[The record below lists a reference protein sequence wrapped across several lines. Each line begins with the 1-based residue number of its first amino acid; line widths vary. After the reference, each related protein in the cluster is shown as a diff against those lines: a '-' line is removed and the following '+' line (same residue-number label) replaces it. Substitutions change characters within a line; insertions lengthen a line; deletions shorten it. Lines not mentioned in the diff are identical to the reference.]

1 MKKNKFLILVFTFLL
16 MMNFKIS
23 ADESFLD
30 NNEVELIANYDNKIP
45 NNLKVNIKYNHYPEV
60 LDYVFITSRS
70 ANLRKTPET
79 TSDDNIIKKYS
90 YDTKLKLLKKIKY
103 QGNFWYYVEDA
114 KGNTGY
120 IAASV
125 TAVRSFR
132 FQMALDRVNNLER
145 FINNSIDN
153 SYKMASTNTYVA
165 NPNHEN
171 LSWHRDKYGTG
182 IDQNL
187 IGTSAKGEKII
198 IPDRS
203 VIKILADKGDK
214 VIVKALSIPEELEV
228 PKSRITSSPNI
239 KKDFK
244 KVIAIDLKNQNFILF
259 EKFGEQWEIIS
270 YVYSKTGIDSK
281 LGFETP
287 KGYFVVPTAKYVMA
301 YNDETGQKQGYAKFA
316 IRFTGGGYIHGTPI
330 NEQEEVNKEF
340 FMRQKEF
347 TLGTTTGTRKCVR
360 TTEGHAKFLFDW
372 VVKNPDKNSNVQNL
386 TDSLYVIA
394 F

>member
-1 MKKNKFLILVFTFLL
+1 MKKKNFIIILFTF
-16 MMNFKIS
+16 IS
-23 ADESFLD
+23 ILNLKAFANEEFL
-30 NNEVELIANYDNKIP
+30 NNSEVEIIADYDNKIP
-45 NNLKVNIKYNHYPEV
+45 SDLGVSIKYNEYPSV

-79 TSDDNIIKKYS
+79 TSEDNIIKKYT
-90 YDTKLKLLKKIKY
+90 YDTKLKLIKKIKY
-103 QGNFWYYVEDA
+103 QGNFWYYVQDNS
-114 KGNTGY
+114 GTTGY

-125 TAVRSFR
+125 TAKRSFR
-132 FQMALDRVNNLER
+132 FQMALDKINNLEN

-171 LSWHRDKYGTG
+171 LSWDRDKYGTG

-187 IGTSAKGEKII
+187 IGTSEKGEKII

-203 VIKILADKGDK
+203 VVRILADRGDK
-214 VIVKALSIPEELEV
+214 VLVKALSIPEELEV
-228 PKSRITSSPNI
+228 PKSRITTSPNI

-244 KVIAIDLKNQNFILF
+244 KVIAIDLTNQNFIVF
-259 EKFGEQWEIIS
+259 EKIYDKWEVIS
-270 YVYSKTGIDSK
+270 YVYSKTGIDSQ

-287 KGYFVVPTAKYVMA
+287 KGYFVVPTAKYVME
-301 YNDETGQKQGYAKFA
+301 YNDETGQKQGSARFA

-330 NEQEEVNKEF
+330 NEQEEINREF
-340 FMRQKEF
+340 FIRQKEF

-372 VVKNPDKNSNVQNL
+372 VVKAPNKNSNAQNL
-386 TDSLYVIA
+386 TDDLYVIA

>member
-1 MKKNKFLILVFTFLL
+1 MKKNKFILLTLFFASLFCLNTYANEAFLK
-16 MMNFKIS
+16 NKDVQI
-23 ADESFLD
+23 
-30 NNEVELIANYDNKIP
+30 IASYDNKMSSDVPLSIRY
-45 NNLKVNIKYNHYPEV
+45 KHFPET
-60 LDYVFITSRS
+60 LDYVFITARS

-79 TSDDNIIKKYS
+79 SSDSNIIGKYS

-103 QGNFWYYVEDA
+103 QANFWYYVQDE

-125 TAVRSFR
+125 SAKRNFR
-132 FQMALDRVNNLER
+132 FDMALEKIYELEN
-145 FINNSIDN
+145 FINTSLNQGYN
-153 SYKMASTNTYVA
+153 MASVNTYA
-165 NPNHEN
+165 PNPNHEN
-171 LSWHRDKYGTG
+171 LSWERDKYGTS

-187 IGTSAKGEKII
+187 VGTSDKGEKII

-203 VIKILADKGDK
+203 VLRIVEDKGNTVK
-214 VIVKALSIPEELEV
+214 VKALSIPETLEV
-228 PKSRITSSPNI
+228 PKSKISSYPNI
-239 KKDFK
+239 KKGFK
-244 KVIAIDLKNQNFILF
+244 KVVAIDLQNQNLMIY
-259 EKFGEQWEIIS
+259 EKINGEWQLIS

-287 KGYFVVPTAKYVMA
+287 KGFFTVPTIKYVMA
-301 YNDETGQKQGYAKFA
+301 YNDENGQKQGTARFA
-316 IRFTGGGYIHGTPI
+316 IRFSGGGYLHGTPI
-330 NEQEEVNKEF
+330 NEQEEVNREF

-372 VVKNPDKNSNVQNL
+372 LVKNPNKNNNDQRPSEDV
-386 TDSLYVIA
+386 YFIA

>member
-1 MKKNKFLILVFTFLL
+1 MKKNRFLLLIFTFVL
-16 MMNFKIS
+16 MLASKSF
-23 ADESFLD
+23 ADESFMD
-30 NNEVELIANYDNKIP
+30 NNEVEIIANYDNKIP
-45 NNLKVNIKYNHYPEV
+45 NNLSVNIKYDKYPEV

-79 TSDDNIIKKYS
+79 TSESNIIKKYV
-90 YDTKLKLLKKIKY
+90 YDTKLKLIKKIKY
-103 QGNFWYYVEDA
+103 QGNFWYYVQDD
-114 KGNTGY
+114 KGTTGY

-125 TAVRSFR
+125 TAKRSFR
-132 FQMALDRVNNLER
+132 FQMALDKVNSLEN

-171 LSWHRDKYGTG
+171 LSWDRDKYGTG

-187 IGTSAKGEKII
+187 IGTSKKSEKII

-203 VIKILADKGDK
+203 VIKIVEDKGDK
-214 VIVKALSIPEELEV
+214 VVIKALSIPEELEV

-244 KVIAIDLKNQNFILF
+244 KVITIDLANQNFILF
-259 EKFGEQWEIIS
+259 EKNGSRWEIIS

-301 YNDETGQKQGYAKFA
+301 YNDETGQKQGAARFA
-316 IRFTGGGYIHGTPI
+316 IRFTGGGYIHGTPV
-330 NEQEEVNKEF
+330 NEQEEINREF
-340 FMRQKEF
+340 FIRQKEF

-372 VVKNPDKNSNVQNL
+372 VVKNPDKSSNSQNL
-386 TDSLYVIA
+386 TDDLYVIA

>member
-1 MKKNKFLILVFTFLL
+1 MRKKNFLVLIFTFLL
-16 MMNFKIS
+16 ILNFNIL
-23 ADESFLD
+23 ADESFME

-45 NNLKVNIKYNHYPEV
+45 SNLKINIKYDGYPEV
-60 LDYVFITSRS
+60 LDYVFITTRS
-70 ANLRKTPET
+70 ANLRNTPET
-79 TSDDNIIKKYS
+79 IENNIIKKYS

-103 QGNFWYYVEDA
+103 NGNFWYYVEDGN
-114 KGNTGY
+114 GNTGY

-125 TAVRSFR
+125 TTKRSFR
-132 FQMALDRVNNLER
+132 FQMAFDKVNKLEK

-171 LSWHRDKYGTG
+171 LSWYRDKYGTG

-187 IGTSAKGEKII
+187 IGTSQKGEKII

-203 VIKILADKGDK
+203 VVKILADKGDK
-214 VIVKALSIPEELEV
+214 VLVKTLSIPEELEI
-228 PKSRITSSPNI
+228 PKNKITNSPNI

-259 EKFGEQWEIIS
+259 EKVDDEWEIIS

-287 KGYFVVPTAKYVMA
+287 KGYFFVPTAKYVMA

-330 NEQEEVNKEF
+330 NEQEEINREF

-360 TTEGHAKFLFDW
+360 TTERHAKFLFDW
-372 VVKNPDKNSNVQNL
+372 VVKNPNKNSNAQNL
-386 TDSLYVIA
+386 TDDLYVIA

>member
-1 MKKNKFLILVFTFLL
+1 MKKNRFLLLIFTFVL
-16 MMNFKIS
+16 MLASKSF
-23 ADESFLD
+23 ADESFMD
-30 NNEVELIANYDNKIP
+30 NNEVEIIANYDNKIP
-45 NNLKVNIKYNHYPEV
+45 NNLSVNIKYDKYPEV

-79 TSDDNIIKKYS
+79 TSESNIIKKYV
-90 YDTKLKLLKKIKY
+90 YDTKLKLIKKIKY
-103 QGNFWYYVEDA
+103 QGNFWYYVQDD
-114 KGNTGY
+114 KGTTGY

-125 TAVRSFR
+125 TAKRSFR
-132 FQMALDRVNNLER
+132 FQMALDKVNSLEN

-171 LSWHRDKYGTG
+171 LSWDRDKYGTG

-187 IGTSAKGEKII
+187 IGTSKKGEKII

-203 VIKILADKGDK
+203 VIKIVEDKGDK
-214 VIVKALSIPEELEV
+214 VVIKALSIPEELEV

-244 KVIAIDLKNQNFILF
+244 KVITIDLANQNFILF
-259 EKFGEQWEIIS
+259 EKNGSRWEIIS

-301 YNDETGQKQGYAKFA
+301 YNDETGQKQGAARFA
-316 IRFTGGGYIHGTPI
+316 IRFTGGGYIHGTPV
-330 NEQEEVNKEF
+330 NEQEEINREF
-340 FMRQKEF
+340 FIRQKEF

-372 VVKNPDKNSNVQNL
+372 VVKNPDKSSNSQNL
-386 TDSLYVIA
+386 TDDLYVIA

>member
-1 MKKNKFLILVFTFLL
+1 MKKKNFIIILFTF
-16 MMNFKIS
+16 IS
-23 ADESFLD
+23 ILNLNAFANEEFL
-30 NNEVELIANYDNKIP
+30 NNSEVEIIADYDNKIP
-45 NNLKVNIKYNHYPEV
+45 SDLGVSIKYNEYPSV

-79 TSDDNIIKKYS
+79 TSEDNIIKKYT
-90 YDTKLKLLKKIKY
+90 YDTKLKLIKKIKY
-103 QGNFWYYVEDA
+103 QGNFWYYVQDNS
-114 KGNTGY
+114 GTTGY

-125 TAVRSFR
+125 TAKRSFR
-132 FQMALDRVNNLER
+132 FQMALDKINNLEN

-171 LSWHRDKYGTG
+171 LSWDRDKYGTG

-187 IGTSAKGEKII
+187 IGTSEKGEKII

-203 VIKILADKGDK
+203 VVRILADRGDK
-214 VIVKALSIPEELEV
+214 VLVKALSIPEELEV
-228 PKSRITSSPNI
+228 PKSRITTSPNI

-244 KVIAIDLKNQNFILF
+244 KVIAIDLTNQNFIVF
-259 EKFGEQWEIIS
+259 EKIYDKWEVIS
-270 YVYSKTGIDSK
+270 YVYSKTGIDSQ

-287 KGYFVVPTAKYVMA
+287 KGYFVVPTAKYVME
-301 YNDETGQKQGYAKFA
+301 YNDETGQKQGSARFA

-330 NEQEEVNKEF
+330 NEQEEINREF
-340 FMRQKEF
+340 FIRQKEF

-372 VVKNPDKNSNVQNL
+372 VVKAPNKNSNAQNL
-386 TDSLYVIA
+386 TDDLYVIA